1 LLEEAL
7 TGYIP
12 EDSRYNEEAEKMKKK
27 ISELVSPAPKP
38 PSTKLLT
45 SGIDL
50 ILHLELSIEERIRR

>member
-1 LLEEAL
+1 
-7 TGYIP
+7 
-12 EDSRYNEEAEKMKKK
+12 MKKK

-38 PSTKLLT
+38 PSTKLIT